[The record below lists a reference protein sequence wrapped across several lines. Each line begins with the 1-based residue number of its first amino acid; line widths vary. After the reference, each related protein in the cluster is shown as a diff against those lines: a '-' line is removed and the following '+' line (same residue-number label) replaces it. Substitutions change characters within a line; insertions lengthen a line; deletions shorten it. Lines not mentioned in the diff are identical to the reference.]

1 MAAQVTHR
9 RTAGRRP
16 GSGVRSAMAAQTRS
30 ATASPTSRV
39 LAGMTVRC
47 EARACRASSAS
58 REMRASSGAAA
69 PLAGVSVLLVG
80 RSRAWPSKAGA
91 LRPARAV
98 VRVGVRSVS

>member
-1 MAAQVTHR
+1 
-9 RTAGRRP
+9 
-16 GSGVRSAMAAQTRS
+16 MAAQTRS

-80 RSRAWPSKAGA
+80 RSRAWPSKAGT